1 MELTQK
7 KRKSQKKLHLKIY
20 KNISTTQLQIKTPS
34 LDCQSSLISRKKKEW
49 MVWKDISQ
57 ICLICNREAKIKLI
71 NDVSD
76 TIFPGMKLKFPK
88 DQC

>member
-1 MELTQK
+1 MELKK
-7 KRKSQKKLHLKIY
+7 KRKSQRKLHLKIY
-20 KNISTTQLQIKTPS
+20 KNISITQLQIKTPS
-34 LDCQSSLISRKKKEW
+34 LDCQSSLTSRKKKGW
-49 MVWKDISQ
+49 MLWKEISKFVWFA
-57 ICLICNREAKIKLI
+57 REAKIKLI

>member
-1 MELTQK
+1 MIWKE
-7 KRKSQKKLHLKIY
+7 
-20 KNISTTQLQIKTPS
+20 ISKF
-34 LDCQSSLISRKKKEW
+34 
-49 MVWKDISQ
+49 VWFA
-57 ICLICNREAKIKLI
+57 REAKIKLI